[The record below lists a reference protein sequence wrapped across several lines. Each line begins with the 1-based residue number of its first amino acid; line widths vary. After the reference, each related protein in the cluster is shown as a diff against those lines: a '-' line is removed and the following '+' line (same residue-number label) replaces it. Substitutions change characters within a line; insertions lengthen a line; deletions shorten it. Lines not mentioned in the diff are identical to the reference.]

1 MARNGSVRVSRSGDG
16 EPEDSRDRISEL
28 PDSILHLILV
38 LVPLVDAA
46 RTCVLSRRW
55 RGFWKRLPLLFFDDV
70 QAPRV
75 SRFPDLVDGV
85 LRGYA
90 DDVDMGDLFV
100 SVYRRDS
107 VDDPVGFVAT
117 LADLAAQRISGRF
130 VLYLSPAAFN
140 LHPEEF
146 LKNLYPDPED
156 DAEEEEAGDGAVHH
170 LHGVDLGMPTTEMF
184 AKLTK
189 LFISGVRFTDGGEE
203 LSQVVSLCCPCIKR
217 LELHRISGLRWLT
230 VFAQSLVSMV
240 LSRILVLE
248 QLLVAAENLRHM
260 LVDKCF
266 VLSNTRAF
274 MFLCVPALEQLLWE
288 DRCPEVIRHWMLPS
302 CLRSLVVAEL
312 ELNYL
317 IGAGGRSNF
326 PRILQLFKCVDTLR
340 LEFPNAQDRTDQES
354 LIENV
359 NLPCYSELEFMVNHT
374 GHRFGPTILNLLRK
388 CSCVKK
394 VMLQMFGREVGY
406 IPCASNC
413 NCRQLSVWT
422 DKAINL
428 DSLECVAMYEFRAT
442 QDERSFIYYIM
453 RNAKRLRKVSI
464 LFSLGANP
472 TRRVFHKLCKLSA
485 SSGCTVDCYSH

>member
-38 LVPLVDAA
+38 LVPLVDAV
-46 RTCVLSRRW
+46 RTCVLSGRW

-90 DDVDMGDLFV
+90 DDVDMEDLFV

-146 LKNLYPDPED
+146 LKNLYPDLED
-156 DAEEEEAGDGAVHH
+156 HAEEEEAVT
-170 LHGVDLGMPTTEMF
+170 LQLPCFPRVTELSITFMGVDLGMPTTETF

-189 LFISGVRFTDGGEE
+189 LFISGVRFTDGGKE
-203 LSQVVSLCCPCIKR
+203 LSQVVSLCCPCIQR
-217 LELHRISGLRWLT
+217 LELHRIGGLRRLA

-248 QLLVAAENLRHM
+248 QLLVAAGNLRHM

-288 DRCPEVIRHWMLPS
+288 DRCPEEIRHWMLPS

-326 PRILQLFKCVDTLR
+326 ARILQLFT
-340 LEFPNAQDRTDQES
+340 
-354 LIENV
+354 
-359 NLPCYSELEFMVNHT
+359 
-374 GHRFGPTILNLLRK
+374 
-388 CSCVKK
+388 
-394 VMLQMFGREVGY
+394 
-406 IPCASNC
+406 
-413 NCRQLSVWT
+413 
-422 DKAINL
+422 
-428 DSLECVAMYEFRAT
+428 
-442 QDERSFIYYIM
+442 
-453 RNAKRLRKVSI
+453 
-464 LFSLGANP
+464 
-472 TRRVFHKLCKLSA
+472 
-485 SSGCTVDCYSH
+485 

>member
-38 LVPLVDAA
+38 LVPLVDAV
-46 RTCVLSRRW
+46 RTCVLSGRW

-90 DDVDMGDLFV
+90 DDVDMEDLFV

-146 LKNLYPDPED
+146 LKNLYPDLED
-156 DAEEEEAGDGAVHH
+156 HAEEEEAVT
-170 LHGVDLGMPTTEMF
+170 LQLPCFPRVTELSITFMGVDLGMPTTETF

-189 LFISGVRFTDGGEE
+189 LFISGVRFTDGGKE
-203 LSQVVSLCCPCIKR
+203 LSQVVSLCCPCIQR
-217 LELHRISGLRWLT
+217 LELHRIGGLRRLA
-230 VFAQSLVSMV
+230 VFAQSL
-240 LSRILVLE
+240 
-248 QLLVAAENLRHM
+248 
-260 LVDKCF
+260 
-266 VLSNTRAF
+266 
-274 MFLCVPALEQLLWE
+274 LLWE
-288 DRCPEVIRHWMLPS
+288 DRCPEEIRHWMLPS

-326 PRILQLFKCVDTLR
+326 ARILQLFT
-340 LEFPNAQDRTDQES
+340 
-354 LIENV
+354 
-359 NLPCYSELEFMVNHT
+359 
-374 GHRFGPTILNLLRK
+374 
-388 CSCVKK
+388 
-394 VMLQMFGREVGY
+394 
-406 IPCASNC
+406 
-413 NCRQLSVWT
+413 
-422 DKAINL
+422 
-428 DSLECVAMYEFRAT
+428 
-442 QDERSFIYYIM
+442 
-453 RNAKRLRKVSI
+453 
-464 LFSLGANP
+464 
-472 TRRVFHKLCKLSA
+472 
-485 SSGCTVDCYSH
+485 

>member
-1 MARNGSVRVSRSGDG
+1 MARNGRVRVSRSGDSKPG
-16 EPEDSRDRISEL
+16 DSQDRISAL
-28 PDSILHLILV
+28 PDSILHQILV
-38 LVPLVDAA
+38 LVPLVDAV
-46 RTCVLSRRW
+46 RTCVLSRHW
-55 RGFWKRLPLLFFDDV
+55 RGVWTRLPLLFFDDV

-107 VDDPVGFVAT
+107 VGDDPISFVST

-130 VLYLSPAAFN
+130 SLYLSPAAVTVY
-140 LHPEEF
+140 PEEF
-146 LKNLYPDPED
+146 LKNLFPDPED
-156 DAEEEEAGDGAVHH
+156 DEEEEEAVT
-170 LHGVDLGMPTTEMF
+170 LQLPCFPRVTELSITFMGVDLGLPTTDTF
-184 AKLTK
+184 AMLTK

-203 LSQVVSLCCPCIKR
+203 ISQVVSLCCPCIER
-217 LELHRISGLRWLT
+217 LELHRIGGLRRLT

-266 VLSNTRAF
+266 VLSITRAF
-274 MFLCVPALEQLLWE
+274 MFLSVPALEQLLWQ
-288 DRCPEVIRHWMLPS
+288 DRCPEVIQHWMLPR
-302 CLRSLVVAEL
+302 CLQRLVVAEL
-312 ELNYL
+312 ELSYL
-317 IGAGGRSNF
+317 FGAGGRSNF
-326 PRILQLFKCVDTLR
+326 ARILQLFKCVDTLR
-340 LEFPNAQDRTDQES
+340 LEFPTSQDRTDQES

-359 NLPCYSELEFMVNHT
+359 NLPCYSELEFIVNHT
-374 GHRFGPTILNLLRK
+374 RHRFGPTILNLLRK

-394 VMLQMFGREVGY
+394 VTLQMFGREVGY

-413 NCRQLSVWT
+413 SCRQLSVWT

-453 RNAKRLRKVSI
+453 RNAKRLRKLVSVYAAE
-464 LFSLGANP
+464 LVSCQQVYKFM
-472 TRRVFHKLCKLSA
+472 
-485 SSGCTVDCYSH
+485 